1 VDWDKIRIFCDV
13 ADAGSFTR
21 AGDHLGLSQS
31 AVSRQISALE
41 QDLKV
46 PLFHRHAR
54 GLILTEQGDLLY
66 QAAREIRTKL
76 DVTRS
81 RFQEASEV
89 PSGELRVNATVGFG
103 ATWLARRI
111 GEFLDLYP
119 DMRVQLILTNEE
131 LDVAMREADLAIRL
145 RRPDQPSLIQRRLFT
160 VHYHAYAAPLYLER
174 FGEPETL
181 ADLERHRIIALGGH
195 QPGFILAAHQL
206 AREHDVR
213 LDGHLVVN
221 DTHALRQAVRAGAGI
236 GMVPDYAA
244 EIGTGLVRVL
254 RDIEMPALDAYLV
267 YPEEMRAAAKLQV
280 FRDFLVAKAQR
291 WSY

>member
-1 VDWDKIRIFCDV
+1 MPRWRAPAPGAGIRAPGSQVLLAKARSRARNGERRGRAVDWDKIRIFCDV

-81 RFQEASEV
+81 RFQEANEI

-174 FGEPETL
+174 
-181 ADLERHRIIALGGH
+181 
-195 QPGFILAAHQL
+195 
-206 AREHDVR
+206 
-213 LDGHLVVN
+213 
-221 DTHALRQAVRAGAGI
+221 
-236 GMVPDYAA
+236 
-244 EIGTGLVRVL
+244 
-254 RDIEMPALDAYLV
+254 
-267 YPEEMRAAAKLQV
+267 
-280 FRDFLVAKAQR
+280 
-291 WSY
+291 